1 MNPFFVILIS
11 VIIIFLLI
19 CTIAL
24 LGNVADGK
32 TTSQCFKEF
41 YACITSQ
48 KVKSYFK
55 RLFS

>member
-1 MNPFFVILIS
+1 MNQSFVVLIG
-11 VIIIFLLI
+11 VITAFLLI

-32 TTSQCFKEF
+32 TSSQCFKEF
-41 YACITSQ
+41 YAWITSP
-48 KVKSYFK
+48 KIKSYFK